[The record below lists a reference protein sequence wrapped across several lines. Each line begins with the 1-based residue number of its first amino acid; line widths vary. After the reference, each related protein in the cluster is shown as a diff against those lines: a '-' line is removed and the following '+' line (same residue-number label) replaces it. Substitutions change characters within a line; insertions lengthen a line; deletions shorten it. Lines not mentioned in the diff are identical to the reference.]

1 MWEQFLET
9 LNGFNTI
16 SILIRLLLA
25 MTFGGI
31 VGIERGIRRR
41 PAGFRTYMLVC
52 VGSALVMMTNEFIN
66 IKFGTSDPAR
76 MGAQVVNGIGF
87 LGAGTIIVTRH
98 QQVKGLT
105 TAAGLWASACTGLA
119 IGIGF
124 YQGAIISCVLIFF
137 IITFMHS
144 IDNKM
149 AGTTR
154 SMDMFVEFTA
164 DGKISDF
171 LSTVI
176 SQKIKVIHV
185 EIVQPRSEGY
195 TGVAAIVSI
204 RLPKRYPHYDV
215 VNNLKDIY
223 GVAYLE
229 EV

>member
-1 MWEQFLET
+1 MWEQISEI

-16 SILIRLLLA
+16 SILVRLLLA
-25 MTFGGI
+25 MIFGGI

-66 IKFGTSDPAR
+66 IKFGGSDPAR

-98 QQVKGLT
+98 HQVKGLT
-105 TAAGLWASACTGLA
+105 TAAGLWASACAGLA

-124 YQGAIISCVLIFF
+124 YQGAIISSVLIFL
-137 IITFMHS
+137 IITFLHS
-144 IDNKM
+144 VDSKM
-149 AGTTR
+149 AGSTR

-164 DGKISDF
+164 DAKVSDF
-171 LSTVI
+171 LSAVI
-176 SQKIKVIHV
+176 SQKIKVLHV
-185 EIVQPRSEGY
+185 EIVQPRSENY
-195 TGVAAIVSI
+195 TGLAAIVSI
-204 RLPKRYPHYDV
+204 RLPKRFPHYDV

-223 GVAYLE
+223 GVSYLE